1 MMYNYKCPYCGREVT
16 ASEGEYAV
24 SRKVKGVTVKSYA
37 HKSGI
42 AASLPKNK
50 KRKQEV

>member
-1 MMYNYKCPYCGREVT
+1 MLYNYKCPYCGRGVT

-24 SRKVKGVTVKSYA
+24 SRRIKGVTVKSYA
-37 HKSGI
+37 HKSCI
-42 AASLPKNK
+42 AAVLPKNK